1 MGKNGLCTLKM
12 HIAEL
17 LMNVAG
23 LRTDFARLQMGSASL
38 KVSIAGPAID
48 YVQAIFTIA
57 KLPPVPL
64 PLVLCRAVLF

>member
-1 MGKNGLCTLKM
+1 MGKNGLCGVKMNVAKLKM
-12 HIAEL
+12 HIARL

-23 LRTDFARLQMGSASL
+23 LQMCSASL

-48 YVQAIFTIA
+48 YVQAILTIA
-57 KLPPVPL
+57 KLLPVPL

>member
-12 HIAEL
+12 HISEL

-23 LRTDFARLQMGSASL
+23 LRTDFAGLQIGSASL
-38 KVSIAGPAID
+38 KVSIAGLAMD
-48 YVQAIFTIA
+48 YVQVIFTIA
-57 KLPPVPL
+57 KLRPVLL